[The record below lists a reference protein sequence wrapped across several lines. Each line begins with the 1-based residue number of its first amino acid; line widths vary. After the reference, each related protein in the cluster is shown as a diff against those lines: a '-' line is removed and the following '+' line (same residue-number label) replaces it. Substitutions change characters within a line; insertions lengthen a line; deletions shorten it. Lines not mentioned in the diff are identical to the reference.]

1 MPMKWIDSIE
11 EVLKEYGGSMHPDVI
26 AEEIIRK
33 GQQSRRASPPLS
45 RVSNA
50 LRNEDNRDKFMD
62 LGNSKYMLL
71 DTPIRSSILNPY
83 ARHLS
88 EFVKFPNDISTS
100 EKEILEKELLDK
112 DQILNLIVNFRLR
125 LVKDEVCFAD
135 LLDKLEVEF
144 SNVEEKRYQ
153 YVDAALLRR
162 KLENL
167 KADLEKKAKDK
178 KSKKNQNEENGPK
191 KQDVDAILRSLDEAL
206 KKASNGKVKVSVRLL
221 GAFVIGKPNPKVVIY
236 YKNIQ
241 RACGDDW
248 TDVLSGVFVHE
259 MFHAWNYFNAGGK
272 RSVLAIDEPMVEFE
286 TLYFLKQLETFTHS
300 KSHPLHDKVE
310 SVSRDR
316 LYLVQEKKQ
325 EIGDVAAYG
334 FGYYLFNNLR
344 DVESRHWIEAYS
356 KKSDS
361 INIIDKSVY
370 KAKNAL
376 TPVYPFMSEEEV
388 MRWMRE
394 FIFDGYAIPTNARK
408 YALRKMVLACIET
421 IGRKCFAVQELYVF
435 APIFKIYMPHCP
447 NLEEE
452 LKQQLDELVKD
463 GVLEAL
469 PHDCYSMKY

>member
-1 MPMKWIDSIE
+1 MKWIDSIE
-11 EVLKEYGGSMHPDVI
+11 EVLKEYGGSMHSEVI

-33 GQQSRRASPPLS
+33 GQQSHRDSHPRSSVNPE
-45 RVSNA
+45 
-50 LRNEDNRDKFMD
+50 LRKDANRDKFMD

-100 EKEILEKELLDK
+100 EKDILEKELLDK

-144 SNVEEKRYQ
+144 SNEEEMRDK

-167 KADLEKKAKDK
+167 KADVEKKAKDK
-178 KSKKNQNEENGPK
+178 KSKGNGPGN
-191 KQDVDAILRSLDEAL
+191 QYLNGIEEAL
-206 KKASNGKVKVSVRLL
+206 ESASEGKVKVSVRPL
-221 GAFVIGKPNPKVVIY
+221 GEFVIGKPNPKVVIY

-241 RACGDDW
+241 CACGDDW
-248 TDVLSGVFVHE
+248 TDVLAGVFVHE

-286 TLYFLKQLETFTHS
+286 TLYFLKQLEAFTHS

-316 LYLVQEKKQ
+316 LGRVQNKKQ
-325 EIGDVAAYG
+325 IIGDLAAYG

-361 INIIDKSVY
+361 INIIDVSVY

-376 TPVYPFMSEEEV
+376 TPVYPFMSEEDV
-388 MRWMRE
+388 QKWMRE

-463 GVLEAL
+463 RILEAL
-469 PHDCYSMKY
+469 THDCYCVKLD

>member
-33 GQQSRRASPPLS
+33 GKQSDRDSHPRSTVNPE
-45 RVSNA
+45 
-50 LRNEDNRDKFMD
+50 LRKPANRDKFMD

-100 EKEILEKELLDK
+100 EKEILEKEFLDK

-144 SNVEEKRYQ
+144 SNEEEKRYQ

-162 KLENL
+162 KLEELKQGIENL
-167 KADLEKKAKDK
+167 R
-178 KSKKNQNEENGPK
+178 NEENGPK

-206 KKASNGKVKVSVRLL
+206 KKTSNGKVKVSVRLL

-248 TDVLSGVFVHE
+248 TDVLAGVFVHE

-286 TLYFLKQLETFTHS
+286 TLYFLKQLEAFTHS

-325 EIGDVAAYG
+325 EIGVVAAYG

-361 INIIDKSVY
+361 INIIDESVY
-370 KAKNAL
+370 EAKNAL
-376 TPVYPFMSEEEV
+376 TPVYPFMSEKAV
-388 MRWMRE
+388 MKCMRE

>member
-1 MPMKWIDSIE
+1 MRMKWIDSIE
-11 EVLKEYGGSMHPDVI
+11 EVLKDYGGSMHPDVI

-33 GQQSRRASPPLS
+33 GQQSRRSSPPLS
-45 RVSNA
+45 RVSDV
-50 LRNEDNRDKFMD
+50 LRKDANRDKFMD

-144 SNVEEKRYQ
+144 SNEEEMRYQ

-162 KLENL
+162 KLEEL
-167 KADLEKKAKDK
+167 KADVE
-178 KSKKNQNEENGPK
+178 QNEGNGPGN
-191 KQDVDAILRSLDEAL
+191 QYLNGIEEDL
-206 KKASNGKVKVSVRLL
+206 KSASEGKVKVYVRLL
-221 GAFVIGKPNPKVVIY
+221 GEFVIGKPNPKVVIY

-248 TDVLSGVFVHE
+248 TDVLAGVFVHE
-259 MFHAWNYFNAGGK
+259 MFHAWNYFNAGAK

-286 TLYFLKQLETFTHS
+286 TLYFLKQLEAFTHT
-300 KSHPLHDKVE
+300 KSHPLHDEVE

-316 LYLVQEKKQ
+316 LDRVQNKKQ
-325 EIGDVAAYG
+325 KIGDVAAYG
-334 FGYYLFNNLR
+334 FGYYLFGYLS

-361 INIIDKSVY
+361 INIIDVSVY

-376 TPVYPFMSEEEV
+376 TPVYPFMSEEDV

-394 FIFDGYAIPTNARK
+394 FIFDGYAIPTTARN

-421 IGRKCFAVQELYVF
+421 IGRKCFDAQELYAF
-435 APIFKIYMPHCP
+435 APIFKACMPHCSD
-447 NLEEE
+447 LEEA

-463 GVLEAL
+463 RILEDLA
-469 PHDCYSMKY
+469 HDCYCVKLD

>member
-1 MPMKWIDSIE
+1 MAMKWIDSIE
-11 EVLKEYGGSMHPDVI
+11 KVLKDYGSPMHSEVI
-26 AEEIIRK
+26 AEEIIKK
-33 GQQSRRASPPLS
+33 GYYLPCGNSDAIS
-45 RVSNA
+45 RVNPI
-50 LRNEDNRDKFMD
+50 LRKNDKFMD

-71 DTPIRSSILNPY
+71 DTPLGSSILNPY
-83 ARHLS
+83 ARYLS

-144 SNVEEKRYQ
+144 SNEEEMRDQ

-162 KLENL
+162 KLEKL
-167 KADLEKKAKDK
+167 KADVE
-178 KSKKNQNEENGPK
+178 QNEGNGPGN
-191 KQDVDAILRSLDEAL
+191 QYLNGIEEAL
-206 KKASNGKVKVSVRLL
+206 KSASEGEVKVSVRLL
-221 GAFVIGKPNPKVVIY
+221 GEFIIGKPKPKVVIY

-248 TDVLSGVFVHE
+248 TDVLAGVFVHE
-259 MFHAWNYFNAGGK
+259 MFHSWNYFNAGGK

-286 TLYFLKQLETFTHS
+286 TLYFLKQLEAFTFTQTPP
-300 KSHPLHDKVE
+300 HPLHDKVE

-316 LYLVQEKKQ
+316 LGRVQNKKQ
-325 EIGDVAAYG
+325 IIGDLAAYG

-361 INIIDKSVY
+361 INIMDVSVY

-376 TPVYPFMSEEEV
+376 TPVYPFMSEEDV
-388 MRWMRE
+388 QRWMRE
-394 FIFDGYAIPTNARK
+394 FIFDGYAIPTTARN

-421 IGRKCFAVQELYVF
+421 IGRKCFDAQELYAF
-435 APIFKIYMPHCP
+435 APIFKACMPHCSD
-447 NLEEE
+447 LEEA
-452 LKQQLDELVKD
+452 LKQQLDELVKEGHLD
-463 GVLEAL
+463 VL
-469 PHDCYSMKY
+469 PHDCYSIK

>member
-11 EVLKEYGGSMHPDVI
+11 EVLKEYGGSMHSEVI
-26 AEEIIRK
+26 AAEIIRK
-33 GQQSRRASPPLS
+33 GQHSHRDSHPRSSVNPE
-45 RVSNA
+45 
-50 LRNEDNRDKFMD
+50 LRKAANRDKFMD

-100 EKEILEKELLDK
+100 EKEILEKELLDM

-144 SNVEEKRYQ
+144 SNEEEMRDK

-167 KADLEKKAKDK
+167 KADVEKKAKDK
-178 KSKKNQNEENGPK
+178 KSKGNGPGN
-191 KQDVDAILRSLDEAL
+191 QYLNGIEEAL
-206 KKASNGKVKVSVRLL
+206 ESASEGKVKVSVRPL
-221 GAFVIGKPNPKVVIY
+221 GEFVIGKPNPKVVIY

-248 TDVLSGVFVHE
+248 TDVLAGVFVHE

-286 TLYFLKQLETFTHS
+286 TLYFLKQLEAFTHS
-300 KSHPLHDKVE
+300 QSHPLHDEVE
-310 SVSRDR
+310 SVSRNR
-316 LYLVQEKKQ
+316 LYRVQEKKQ

-361 INIIDKSVY
+361 INIIDESVY
-370 KAKNAL
+370 EAKNAL
-376 TPVYPFMSEEEV
+376 TPVYPFMSEKAV
-388 MRWMRE
+388 MKCMRE

-421 IGRKCFAVQELYVF
+421 IGRKCFTVQELYVF

>member
-1 MPMKWIDSIE
+1 MKWIDSIE
-11 EVLKEYGGSMHPDVI
+11 EVLKEYGGSMHSEVI
-26 AEEIIRK
+26 AEEIMRK
-33 GQQSRRASPPLS
+33 GQQSRRDSHPRSSVNPE
-45 RVSNA
+45 
-50 LRNEDNRDKFMD
+50 LRKAANRDKFMD

-88 EFVKFPNDISTS
+88 EFVKFPNDILTS

-144 SNVEEKRYQ
+144 SNEEEMRYQ

-162 KLENL
+162 KLEKL
-167 KADLEKKAKDK
+167 KADVE
-178 KSKKNQNEENGPK
+178 QNEGNGPGN
-191 KQDVDAILRSLDEAL
+191 QYLNGIEEAL
-206 KKASNGKVKVSVRLL
+206 ESASEGKVKVSVRPL
-221 GAFVIGKPNPKVVIY
+221 GEFVIGKPNPKVVIY

-241 RACGDDW
+241 CACGDDW
-248 TDVLSGVFVHE
+248 TDVLAGVFVHE

-316 LYLVQEKKQ
+316 LGRVQNKKQ
-325 EIGDVAAYG
+325 IIGDVAAYG

-361 INIIDKSVY
+361 INIIDESVY
-370 KAKNAL
+370 EAKNAL

-388 MRWMRE
+388 MKCMRE
-394 FIFDGYAIPTNARK
+394 FIFEGYAIPTNARK

-469 PHDCYSMKY
+469 PHDCYSMKYEK

>member
-11 EVLKEYGGSMHPDVI
+11 EVLKEYGGSMHSEVI
-26 AEEIIRK
+26 AAEIIRK
-33 GQQSRRASPPLS
+33 GQHSHRDSHPRSSVNPE
-45 RVSNA
+45 
-50 LRNEDNRDKFMD
+50 LRKAANRDKFMD

-112 DQILNLIVNFRLR
+112 DQILNLIVNFLLR

-144 SNVEEKRYQ
+144 SNEEEMRDK

-167 KADLEKKAKDK
+167 KADVEKKAKDK
-178 KSKKNQNEENGPK
+178 KSKGNGPGN
-191 KQDVDAILRSLDEAL
+191 QYLNGIEEAL
-206 KKASNGKVKVSVRLL
+206 ESASEGKVKVSVRPL
-221 GAFVIGKPNPKVVIY
+221 GEFVIGKPNPKVVIY

-241 RACGDDW
+241 CACGDDW
-248 TDVLSGVFVHE
+248 TDVLAGVFVHE

-286 TLYFLKQLETFTHS
+286 TLYFLKQLEAFTHS
-300 KSHPLHDKVE
+300 KSHPLYDKVE

-316 LYLVQEKKQ
+316 LGRVQNKKQ
-325 EIGDVAAYG
+325 IIGDLAAYG

-361 INIIDKSVY
+361 INIIDGSVY

-452 LKQQLDELVKD
+452 LKQLLDELVKD

>member
-1 MPMKWIDSIE
+1 MKWIDSIE
-11 EVLKEYGGSMHPDVI
+11 EVLKEYGGSMHSDVI

-33 GQQSRRASPPLS
+33 GQQSRRASHPRS
-45 RVSNA
+45 RVNPE
-50 LRNEDNRDKFMD
+50 LRDDANRDKFMD

-71 DTPIRSSILNPY
+71 DTSIRSSILNPY

-144 SNVEEKRYQ
+144 SNEEEMRDQ

-162 KLENL
+162 KLEEL
-167 KADLEKKAKDK
+167 KADVE
-178 KSKKNQNEENGPK
+178 QNEGNGPGN
-191 KQDVDAILRSLDEAL
+191 QYLNGIEEAL
-206 KKASNGKVKVSVRLL
+206 KSASEGEVKVSVRLL
-221 GAFVIGKPNPKVVIY
+221 GEFVIGKPNPKVVIY

-248 TDVLSGVFVHE
+248 TDVLAGVFVHE

-286 TLYFLKQLETFTHS
+286 TLYFLKQLEAFTFTQTPP
-300 KSHPLHDKVE
+300 HPLHDKVE
-310 SVSRDR
+310 SVSRERLDR
-316 LYLVQEKKQ
+316 VQKKKQ
-325 EIGDVAAYG
+325 IIGDVAAYG

-370 KAKNAL
+370 EAKNAL
-376 TPVYPFMSEEEV
+376 TPVYPFMSEKDV
-388 MRWMRE
+388 MKSMRE
-394 FIFDGYAIPTNARK
+394 FIFDGYAIPTTARN

-463 GVLEAL
+463 GVLETL
-469 PHDCYSMKY
+469 PHDCYSIK

>member
-1 MPMKWIDSIE
+1 MRMKWIDSIE
-11 EVLKEYGGSMHPDVI
+11 EVLKDYGGSMHPDVI

-33 GQQSRRASPPLS
+33 GQQSRRSSPPLS
-45 RVSNA
+45 RVSDV
-50 LRNEDNRDKFMD
+50 LRKDANRDKFMD

-144 SNVEEKRYQ
+144 SNEEEMRYQ

-162 KLENL
+162 KLEEL
-167 KADLEKKAKDK
+167 KADVEEKAKDK
-178 KSKKNQNEENGPK
+178 KSKGKSLKQNEGNGPGN
-191 KQDVDAILRSLDEAL
+191 QYLNGIEEDL
-206 KKASNGKVKVSVRLL
+206 KSASEGKVKVYVRLL
-221 GAFVIGKPNPKVVIY
+221 GEFVIGKPNPKVVIY

-248 TDVLSGVFVHE
+248 TDVLAGVFVHE

-286 TLYFLKQLETFTHS
+286 TLYFLKQLEAFTHS
-300 KSHPLHDKVE
+300 QSHPLHDEVE
-310 SVSRDR
+310 SVSRNR
-316 LYLVQEKKQ
+316 LYRVQEKKQ

-361 INIIDKSVY
+361 INIIDVSVY

-376 TPVYPFMSEEEV
+376 TPVYPFMSEEDV

-394 FIFDGYAIPTNARK
+394 FIFDGYAIPTTARN

-463 GVLEAL
+463 GVLETL
-469 PHDCYSMKY
+469 PHDCYSIK

>member
-1 MPMKWIDSIE
+1 MKWIDSIE
-11 EVLKEYGGSMHPDVI
+11 KVLKDYGSPMHSEVI
-26 AEEIIRK
+26 AEEIIKK
-33 GQQSRRASPPLS
+33 GYYLPCGNSDAIS
-45 RVSNA
+45 RVNPI
-50 LRNEDNRDKFMD
+50 LRKNDKFMD

-71 DTPIRSSILNPY
+71 DTPLGSSILNPY
-83 ARHLS
+83 ARYLS

-144 SNVEEKRYQ
+144 SNEEEMRDK

-167 KADLEKKAKDK
+167 KADVEKKAKDK
-178 KSKKNQNEENGPK
+178 KSKGNGPGN
-191 KQDVDAILRSLDEAL
+191 QYLNGIEEAL
-206 KKASNGKVKVSVRLL
+206 ESASEGKVKVSVRPL
-221 GAFVIGKPNPKVVIY
+221 GEFVIGKPNPKVVIY

-241 RACGDDW
+241 CACGDDW
-248 TDVLSGVFVHE
+248 TDVLAGVFVHE

-286 TLYFLKQLETFTHS
+286 TLYFLKQLEAFTFTQTPP
-300 KSHPLHDKVE
+300 HPLHDKVE

-316 LYLVQEKKQ
+316 LGRVQNKKQ
-325 EIGDVAAYG
+325 IIGDLAAYG

-361 INIIDKSVY
+361 INIIDESVY
-370 KAKNAL
+370 EAKNAL
-376 TPVYPFMSEEEV
+376 TPVYPFMSEKAV
-388 MRWMRE
+388 MKCMRE

-469 PHDCYSMKY
+469 PHDCYSIK

>member
-1 MPMKWIDSIE
+1 MAKKWIDSIE
-11 EVLKEYGGSMHPDVI
+11 EVLKDYGGSMHSEVI

-33 GQQSRRASPPLS
+33 GQQSRRDSHPRSSVNPE
-45 RVSNA
+45 
-50 LRNEDNRDKFMD
+50 LRKAANRDKFMD

-71 DTPIRSSILNPY
+71 DTSIRSSILNPY

-112 DQILNLIVNFRLR
+112 DQILNLIVNFRLS

-144 SNVEEKRYQ
+144 SNEEEMRYQ

-162 KLENL
+162 KLEEL
-167 KADLEKKAKDK
+167 KADVEKQQNKGNCPGNQYLNGIEEDL
-178 KSKKNQNEENGPK
+178 KS
-191 KQDVDAILRSLDEAL
+191 
-206 KKASNGKVKVSVRLL
+206 ASEGKVKVSVRLL
-221 GAFVIGKPNPKVVIY
+221 GEFVIGKPNPKVVIY

-248 TDVLSGVFVHE
+248 TDVLAGVFVHE

-286 TLYFLKQLETFTHS
+286 TLYFLKQLEAFTHS
-300 KSHPLHDKVE
+300 QSHPLHDEVE
-310 SVSRDR
+310 SVSRNR
-316 LYLVQEKKQ
+316 LYRVQEKKQ

-334 FGYYLFNNLR
+334 FGYYLFCNLS

-361 INIIDKSVY
+361 INIIDESVY

-376 TPVYPFMSEEEV
+376 TPVYPFMSEEDV
-388 MRWMRE
+388 QKCMRE
-394 FIFDGYAIPTNARK
+394 FIFDGYAIPTTARN

-447 NLEEE
+447 NLEDE

-469 PHDCYSMKY
+469 PHDCYSIK

>member
-1 MPMKWIDSIE
+1 MNGIE
-11 EVLKEYGGSMHPDVI
+11 GALES
-26 AEEIIRK
+26 
-33 GQQSRRASPPLS
+33 AS
-45 RVSNA
+45 
-50 LRNEDNRDKFMD
+50 E
-62 LGNSKYMLL
+62 
-71 DTPIRSSILNPY
+71 
-83 ARHLS
+83 
-88 EFVKFPNDISTS
+88 
-100 EKEILEKELLDK
+100 
-112 DQILNLIVNFRLR
+112 
-125 LVKDEVCFAD
+125 
-135 LLDKLEVEF
+135 
-144 SNVEEKRYQ
+144 
-153 YVDAALLRR
+153 
-162 KLENL
+162 
-167 KADLEKKAKDK
+167 
-178 KSKKNQNEENGPK
+178 
-191 KQDVDAILRSLDEAL
+191 
-206 KKASNGKVKVSVRLL
+206 GKVKVSVRPL
-221 GAFVIGKPNPKVVIY
+221 GEFVIGKPNPKVVIY

-248 TDVLSGVFVHE
+248 TDVLAGVFVHE

-286 TLYFLKQLETFTHS
+286 TLNFLKQLEAFTHS
-300 KSHPLHDKVE
+300 QSHPLHDEVE
-310 SVSRDR
+310 SVSRNR

-361 INIIDKSVY
+361 INIIDESVY

-452 LKQQLDELVKD
+452 LKQLLDELV
-463 GVLEAL
+463 
-469 PHDCYSMKY
+469 

>member
-1 MPMKWIDSIE
+1 
-11 EVLKEYGGSMHPDVI
+11 MHPDVI

-144 SNVEEKRYQ
+144 SNEEEKRYQ

-167 KADLEKKAKDK
+167 KADVEKKAKDK
-178 KSKKNQNEENGPK
+178 KSKGNGPGN
-191 KQDVDAILRSLDEAL
+191 QYLNGIEEAL
-206 KKASNGKVKVSVRLL
+206 ESASEGKVKVSVRPL
-221 GAFVIGKPNPKVVIY
+221 GEFVIGKPNPKVVIY

-248 TDVLSGVFVHE
+248 TDVLAGVFVHE

>member
-1 MPMKWIDSIE
+1 MKWIDSIE
-11 EVLKEYGGSMHPDVI
+11 EVLKDYGGSMHPDVI

-45 RVSNA
+45 RVNPV
-50 LRNEDNRDKFMD
+50 LRDDAHRDKFMD

-71 DTPIRSSILNPY
+71 DTPVRSSILNPY

-144 SNVEEKRYQ
+144 SNEEEMRYK

-162 KLENL
+162 KLEEL
-167 KADLEKKAKDK
+167 KADVEKK
-178 KSKKNQNEENGPK
+178 QNKGNGPGD
-191 KQDVDAILRSLDEAL
+191 QYLNEIEEAL
-206 KKASNGKVKVSVRLL
+206 KTASEGKVKVFVRPL
-221 GAFVIGKPNPKVVIY
+221 GEFVIGKPKPKVVIY

-241 RACGDDW
+241 CACGDDW
-248 TDVLSGVFVHE
+248 TDVLAGVFVHE
-259 MFHAWNYFNAGGK
+259 MFHSWNYFNAGGK

-286 TLYFLKQLETFTHS
+286 TLYFLKQLEAFTFTQTPP
-300 KSHPLHDKVE
+300 HPLHGKVE

-316 LYLVQEKKQ
+316 LGRVQNKKQ
-325 EIGDVAAYG
+325 IIGDLAAYG

-361 INIIDKSVY
+361 INIIDVSVY

-376 TPVYPFMSEEEV
+376 TPVYPFMSEEDV
-388 MRWMRE
+388 QKCMRE
-394 FIFDGYAIPTNARK
+394 FIFDGYAIPTTARN

-421 IGRKCFAVQELYVF
+421 IGRKCFDAQELYAF
-435 APIFKIYMPHCP
+435 APIFKACMPYCSD
-447 NLEEE
+447 LEDA
-452 LKQQLDELVKD
+452 LKQQLDELVKS
-463 GVLEAL
+463 GVLDAL
-469 PHDCYSMKY
+469 PHDCYSRK

>member
-11 EVLKEYGGSMHPDVI
+11 EVLKDYGGSMHPDVI

-33 GQQSRRASPPLS
+33 GQQSRRSSPPLS
-45 RVSNA
+45 RVSDV
-50 LRNEDNRDKFMD
+50 LRKDANRDKFMD

-144 SNVEEKRYQ
+144 SNEDEMRYQ

-162 KLENL
+162 KVEEIKQGIENL
-167 KADLEKKAKDK
+167 R
-178 KSKKNQNEENGPK
+178 NEGNGSK

-206 KKASNGKVKVSVRLL
+206 KKTSKGKVKVSVLLL
-221 GAFVIGKPNPKVVIY
+221 GEFVISGPKPKVVIY

-248 TDVLSGVFVHE
+248 TDVLAGVFVHE

-286 TLYFLKQLETFTHS
+286 TLYFLKQLEAFTHS
-300 KSHPLHDKVE
+300 QSHPLHDEVE
-310 SVSRDR
+310 SVSRNR
-316 LYLVQEKKQ
+316 LYRVQEKKQ

-361 INIIDKSVY
+361 INIIDESVY

-376 TPVYPFMSEEEV
+376 TPVYPFTSEKNV
-388 MRWMRE
+388 MKCMRE

-421 IGRKCFAVQELYVF
+421 IARKCFAVQELYVF

-469 PHDCYSMKY
+469 PHDCYSIK

>member
-1 MPMKWIDSIE
+1 VNPE
-11 EVLKEYGGSMHPDVI
+11 
-26 AEEIIRK
+26 
-33 GQQSRRASPPLS
+33 
-45 RVSNA
+45 
-50 LRNEDNRDKFMD
+50 LRDDANRDKFLD
-62 LGNSKYMLL
+62 LGKSKYMLL
-71 DTPIRSSILNPY
+71 DTSIRSSILNPY

-88 EFVKFPNDISTS
+88 EFVKFPNDISKS
-100 EKEILEKELLDK
+100 EKELLEKELLDK

-125 LVKDEVCFAD
+125 LVKDEICFAD

-144 SNVEEKRYQ
+144 SNEEEMRYQ

-162 KLENL
+162 KLEKL
-167 KADLEKKAKDK
+167 KADVE
-178 KSKKNQNEENGPK
+178 QNEGNCPGNQYLNGIEE
-191 KQDVDAILRSLDEAL
+191 DL
-206 KKASNGKVKVSVRLL
+206 KSASEGKVKVSVRLL
-221 GAFVIGKPNPKVVIY
+221 GEFVIGKPNPKVVIY

-248 TDVLSGVFVHE
+248 TDVLAGVFVHE

-286 TLYFLKQLETFTHS
+286 TLYFLKQLKAFTHTQ
-300 KSHPLHDKVE
+300 SHPLHDEVE

-316 LYLVQEKKQ
+316 LDRVQNKKQ
-325 EIGDVAAYG
+325 IIGDLAAYG

-361 INIIDKSVY
+361 INIMDVSVY

-376 TPVYPFMSEEEV
+376 TPVYPFMSEKDV
-388 MRWMRE
+388 MKSMRE

-421 IGRKCFAVQELYVF
+421 IGRKCFDVQELYAF
-435 APIFKIYMPHCP
+435 APIFKACMPHCSD
-447 NLEEE
+447 LEEA

-463 GVLEAL
+463 RILEDLA
-469 PHDCYSMKY
+469 HDCYCVKLD

>member
-1 MPMKWIDSIE
+1 MKWIDSIE

-100 EKEILEKELLDK
+100 EKEILEKALLDK

-206 KKASNGKVKVSVRLL
+206 KKTSNGKVKVSVRLL

-248 TDVLSGVFVHE
+248 TDVLAGVFVHE

-286 TLYFLKQLETFTHS
+286 TLYFLKQLEAFTHS
-300 KSHPLHDKVE
+300 QSHPLHDEVE
-310 SVSRDR
+310 SVSRNR

-361 INIIDKSVY
+361 INIIDESVY

>member
-11 EVLKEYGGSMHPDVI
+11 EVLKEYGGSMHSEVI

-33 GQQSRRASPPLS
+33 GQQSRRDSHPRSSVNPE
-45 RVSNA
+45 
-50 LRNEDNRDKFMD
+50 LRKAANRDKFMD

-144 SNVEEKRYQ
+144 SNEEEMRYQ

-162 KLENL
+162 KLEEL
-167 KADLEKKAKDK
+167 KADVK
-178 KSKKNQNEENGPK
+178 K
-191 KQDVDAILRSLDEAL
+191 KQNKGNCPGNQYLNGIEEDL
-206 KKASNGKVKVSVRLL
+206 KSASEGKVKVSVRLL
-221 GAFVIGKPNPKVVIY
+221 GEFVIGKPNPKVVIY

-248 TDVLSGVFVHE
+248 TDVLAGVFVHE

-286 TLYFLKQLETFTHS
+286 TLYFLKQLEAFTFTQTPP
-300 KSHPLHDKVE
+300 HPLHDKVE
-310 SVSRDR
+310 SVSRERLDR
-316 LYLVQEKKQ
+316 VQKKKQ
-325 EIGDVAAYG
+325 IIGDVAAYG
-334 FGYYLFNNLR
+334 FGYYLFGKLS

-361 INIIDKSVY
+361 INIIDESVY

-376 TPVYPFMSEEEV
+376 TPVYPFMSEKDV
-388 MRWMRE
+388 MKSMRE

-421 IGRKCFAVQELYVF
+421 IGRKCFDAQELYAF
-435 APIFKIYMPHCP
+435 APIFKACMPHCSD
-447 NLEEE
+447 LEEA
-452 LKQQLDELVKD
+452 LKQQLDELVKEGHLD
-463 GVLEAL
+463 VL
-469 PHDCYSMKY
+469 PHDCYSIK

>member
-1 MPMKWIDSIE
+1 MRMNWIDSIE
-11 EVLKEYGGSMHPDVI
+11 EVLKEYGGSMHSDVI

-33 GQQSRRASPPLS
+33 GLQSSCRASHPRSSVNPE
-45 RVSNA
+45 
-50 LRNEDNRDKFMD
+50 LRKDANRDKFMD

-71 DTPIRSSILNPY
+71 DTSIRSSILNPY

-144 SNVEEKRYQ
+144 SNEEEMRYQ

-162 KLENL
+162 KLEEL
-167 KADLEKKAKDK
+167 KADVE
-178 KSKKNQNEENGPK
+178 QNEGNGPGN
-191 KQDVDAILRSLDEAL
+191 QYLNGIEEAL
-206 KKASNGKVKVSVRLL
+206 KSASEGKVKVYVRLL
-221 GAFVIGKPNPKVVIY
+221 GEFVIGKPNPKVVIY

-248 TDVLSGVFVHE
+248 TDVLAGVFVHE

-286 TLYFLKQLETFTHS
+286 TLYFLKQLEAFTHT
-300 KSHPLHDKVE
+300 KSHPLHDEVE

-316 LYLVQEKKQ
+316 LDRVQNKKQ
-325 EIGDVAAYG
+325 KIGDVAAYG
-334 FGYYLFNNLR
+334 FGYYLFCNLS

-361 INIIDKSVY
+361 INIIDEPVY

-376 TPVYPFMSEEEV
+376 TPVYPFMSEEDV
-388 MRWMRE
+388 QKCMRE
-394 FIFDGYAIPTNARK
+394 FIFDGYAIPTTARN

-421 IGRKCFAVQELYVF
+421 IGRKCFDAQELYAF
-435 APIFKIYMPHCP
+435 APIFKACMPHCSD
-447 NLEEE
+447 LEEA

-463 GVLEAL
+463 RILEDLA
-469 PHDCYSMKY
+469 HDCYCVKLD

>member
-1 MPMKWIDSIE
+1 
-11 EVLKEYGGSMHPDVI
+11 
-26 AEEIIRK
+26 
-33 GQQSRRASPPLS
+33 
-45 RVSNA
+45 
-50 LRNEDNRDKFMD
+50 
-62 LGNSKYMLL
+62 MLL
-71 DTPIRSSILNPY
+71 DTPLGSSILNPY
-83 ARHLS
+83 ARYLS

-144 SNVEEKRYQ
+144 SNEEEMRYQ

-162 KLENL
+162 KLEKL
-167 KADLEKKAKDK
+167 KADVE
-178 KSKKNQNEENGPK
+178 QNEGNCPGNQYLNGIEE
-191 KQDVDAILRSLDEAL
+191 DL
-206 KKASNGKVKVSVRLL
+206 KSASEGKVKVSVRLL
-221 GAFVIGKPNPKVVIY
+221 GEFVIGKPNPKVVIY

-248 TDVLSGVFVHE
+248 TDVLAGVFVHE

-286 TLYFLKQLETFTHS
+286 TLYFLKQLEAFTFTQTPP
-300 KSHPLHDKVE
+300 HPLHDKVE

-316 LYLVQEKKQ
+316 LGRVQNKKQ
-325 EIGDVAAYG
+325 IIGDVAAYG

-361 INIIDKSVY
+361 INIMDVSVY

-376 TPVYPFMSEEEV
+376 TPVYPFMSEEDV
-388 MRWMRE
+388 QRWMRE
-394 FIFDGYAIPTNARK
+394 FIFDGYAIPTTARK
-408 YALRKMVLACIET
+408 YALRKMLLACIET
-421 IGRKCFAVQELYVF
+421 IGRKCFDAQELYAF
-435 APIFKIYMPHCP
+435 APIFRACMPHCSD
-447 NLEEE
+447 LEDA
-452 LKQQLDELVKD
+452 LKQQLDELVKEGHLD
-463 GVLEAL
+463 VL
-469 PHDCYSMKY
+469 PHDCYSIK

>member
-1 MPMKWIDSIE
+1 MRMNWIDSIE
-11 EVLKEYGGSMHPDVI
+11 EVLKEYGGSMHSDVI

-33 GQQSRRASPPLS
+33 GQQSRRASHPRSSVNPE
-45 RVSNA
+45 
-50 LRNEDNRDKFMD
+50 LRANRDKFMD

-71 DTPIRSSILNPY
+71 DTSIRSSILNPY

-144 SNVEEKRYQ
+144 SNEEEMRDQ

-162 KLENL
+162 KLEEL
-167 KADLEKKAKDK
+167 KADVE
-178 KSKKNQNEENGPK
+178 QNEGNGPGN
-191 KQDVDAILRSLDEAL
+191 QYLNGIEEAL
-206 KKASNGKVKVSVRLL
+206 KSASEGEVKVSVRLL
-221 GAFVIGKPNPKVVIY
+221 GEFVIGKPNPKVVIY

-248 TDVLSGVFVHE
+248 TDVLAGVFVHE

-286 TLYFLKQLETFTHS
+286 TLYFLKQLEAFTHT
-300 KSHPLHDKVE
+300 KSHPLHDEVE

-316 LYLVQEKKQ
+316 LDRVQNKKQ
-325 EIGDVAAYG
+325 KIGDVAAYG
-334 FGYYLFNNLR
+334 FGYYLFCNLS

-361 INIIDKSVY
+361 INIIDVSVY

-376 TPVYPFMSEEEV
+376 TPVYPFMSKAEENV
-388 MRWMRE
+388 QKWMRE
-394 FIFDGYAIPTNARK
+394 FIFDGYAIPTTARN

-421 IGRKCFAVQELYVF
+421 IGRKCFDAQELYAF
-435 APIFKIYMPHCP
+435 APIFKACMPHCSD
-447 NLEEE
+447 LEEA

-463 GVLEAL
+463 RILEDLA
-469 PHDCYSMKY
+469 HDCYCVKLD

>member
-1 MPMKWIDSIE
+1 MNWIDSIE
-11 EVLKEYGGSMHPDVI
+11 EVLKEYGGSMHSDVI

-33 GQQSRRASPPLS
+33 GLQSSCRASHPRSSVNPE
-45 RVSNA
+45 
-50 LRNEDNRDKFMD
+50 LRKDANRDKFMD

-71 DTPIRSSILNPY
+71 DTSIRSSILNPY

-144 SNVEEKRYQ
+144 SNEEEMRYQ

-162 KLENL
+162 KLEEL
-167 KADLEKKAKDK
+167 KADVE
-178 KSKKNQNEENGPK
+178 QNEGNGPGN
-191 KQDVDAILRSLDEAL
+191 QYLNGIEEAL
-206 KKASNGKVKVSVRLL
+206 KSASEGKVKVYVRLL
-221 GAFVIGKPNPKVVIY
+221 GEFVIGKPNPKVVIY

-248 TDVLSGVFVHE
+248 TDVLAGVFVHE

-286 TLYFLKQLETFTHS
+286 TLYFLKQLEAFTHS
-300 KSHPLHDKVE
+300 QSHPLHDEVE
-310 SVSRDR
+310 SVSRNR
-316 LYLVQEKKQ
+316 LYRVQEKKQ

-334 FGYYLFNNLR
+334 FGYYLFCNLS

-361 INIIDKSVY
+361 INIIDEPVY

-376 TPVYPFMSEEEV
+376 TPVYPFMSEEDV
-388 MRWMRE
+388 QKCMRE
-394 FIFDGYAIPTNARK
+394 FIFDGYAIPTTARN

-421 IGRKCFAVQELYVF
+421 IGRKCFDAQELYAF
-435 APIFKIYMPHCP
+435 APIFKACMPHCSD
-447 NLEEE
+447 LEEA

-463 GVLEAL
+463 RILEDL
-469 PHDCYSMKY
+469 THDCYCVKLD

>member
-11 EVLKEYGGSMHPDVI
+11 EVLKEYGGSMHSEVI

-33 GQQSRRASPPLS
+33 GQQSRRDSHPRSIVNPE
-45 RVSNA
+45 
-50 LRNEDNRDKFMD
+50 LRKAANRDKFMD

-83 ARHLS
+83 ARYLS

-144 SNVEEKRYQ
+144 SNEEEMRDQ

-162 KLENL
+162 KLEEL
-167 KADLEKKAKDK
+167 KADVE
-178 KSKKNQNEENGPK
+178 QNEGNGPGN
-191 KQDVDAILRSLDEAL
+191 QYLNGIEEAL
-206 KKASNGKVKVSVRLL
+206 KSASEGEVKVSVRLL
-221 GAFVIGKPNPKVVIY
+221 GEFVIGKPNPKVVIY

-248 TDVLSGVFVHE
+248 TDVLAGVFVHE
-259 MFHAWNYFNAGGK
+259 MFHSWNYFNAGGK

-286 TLYFLKQLETFTHS
+286 TLYFLKQLEAFTHS
-300 KSHPLHDKVE
+300 QSHPLHDKVE

-316 LYLVQEKKQ
+316 SGRVQNKKQ
-325 EIGDVAAYG
+325 IIGDLAAYG
-334 FGYYLFNNLR
+334 FGYYLFGYLS

-361 INIIDKSVY
+361 INIIDVSVY

-376 TPVYPFMSEEEV
+376 TPVYPFMSEEDV
-388 MRWMRE
+388 QRWMRE
-394 FIFDGYAIPTNARK
+394 FIFDGYAIPTTARN

-421 IGRKCFAVQELYVF
+421 IGRKCFDAQELYAF
-435 APIFKIYMPHCP
+435 APIFKACMPHCSD
-447 NLEEE
+447 LEEA

-463 GVLEAL
+463 RILEDLA
-469 PHDCYSMKY
+469 HDCYCVKLD

>member
-1 MPMKWIDSIE
+1 
-11 EVLKEYGGSMHPDVI
+11 MHPDVI
-26 AEEIIRK
+26 AEEIFRK

-45 RVSNA
+45 RVSIA

-144 SNVEEKRYQ
+144 SNEEEMRDK

-162 KLENL
+162 KLEELKQGIENL
-167 KADLEKKAKDK
+167 R
-178 KSKKNQNEENGPK
+178 NEENGPK

-248 TDVLSGVFVHE
+248 TDVLAGVFVHE

-286 TLYFLKQLETFTHS
+286 TLYFLKQLEAFTHS

-316 LYLVQEKKQ
+316 LGRVQNKKQ
-325 EIGDVAAYG
+325 IIGDLAAYG

>member
-1 MPMKWIDSIE
+1 MKWIDSIE

-33 GQQSRRASPPLS
+33 AQQSRRASPPLS

-178 KSKKNQNEENGPK
+178 KSKKKQNEENGPK

-206 KKASNGKVKVSVRLL
+206 KKASEGKVKVSVRPL
-221 GAFVIGKPNPKVVIY
+221 GEFVIGKPNPKVVIY

-241 RACGDDW
+241 CACGDDW
-248 TDVLSGVFVHE
+248 TDVLAGVFVHE

-316 LYLVQEKKQ
+316 LGRVQNKKQ
-325 EIGDVAAYG
+325 IIGDLAAYG

-361 INIIDKSVY
+361 INIIDESVY
-370 KAKNAL
+370 EAKNAL
-376 TPVYPFMSEEEV
+376 TPVYPFMSEKAV
-388 MRWMRE
+388 MKCMRE
-394 FIFDGYAIPTNARK
+394 FIFEGYAIPTNARK

-469 PHDCYSMKY
+469 PHDCYSMKYEK

>member
-1 MPMKWIDSIE
+1 MKWIDSIE

-45 RVSNA
+45 RVNPV
-50 LRNEDNRDKFMD
+50 LRDDAHRDKFMD

-100 EKEILEKELLDK
+100 EKEILEKELLDM

-144 SNVEEKRYQ
+144 SNEEEMRDK

-167 KADLEKKAKDK
+167 KADVEKKAKDK
-178 KSKKNQNEENGPK
+178 KSKGNGPGN
-191 KQDVDAILRSLDEAL
+191 QYLNGIEEAL
-206 KKASNGKVKVSVRLL
+206 ESASEGKVKVSVRPL
-221 GAFVIGKPNPKVVIY
+221 GEFVIGKPNPKVVIY

-248 TDVLSGVFVHE
+248 TDVLAGVFVHE

-286 TLYFLKQLETFTHS
+286 TLYFLKQLEAFTHS

-316 LYLVQEKKQ
+316 LGRVQNKKQ
-325 EIGDVAAYG
+325 IIGDLAAYG

>member
-1 MPMKWIDSIE
+1 
-11 EVLKEYGGSMHPDVI
+11 MHPDVI

-361 INIIDKSVY
+361 INIIDESVY

>member
-1 MPMKWIDSIE
+1 MRMNWIDSIE
-11 EVLKEYGGSMHPDVI
+11 EVLKEYGGSMHSDVI

-33 GQQSRRASPPLS
+33 GLQSSCRASHPRSSVNPE
-45 RVSNA
+45 
-50 LRNEDNRDKFMD
+50 LRKDANRDKFMD

-71 DTPIRSSILNPY
+71 DTSIRSSILNPY

-144 SNVEEKRYQ
+144 SNEEEMRYQ

-162 KLENL
+162 KLEEL
-167 KADLEKKAKDK
+167 KADVE
-178 KSKKNQNEENGPK
+178 QNEGNGPGN
-191 KQDVDAILRSLDEAL
+191 QYLNGIEEAL
-206 KKASNGKVKVSVRLL
+206 KSASEGKVKVYVRLL
-221 GAFVIGKPNPKVVIY
+221 GEFVIGKPNPKVVIY

-248 TDVLSGVFVHE
+248 TDVLAGVFVHE

-286 TLYFLKQLETFTHS
+286 TLYFLKQLEAFTHT
-300 KSHPLHDKVE
+300 KSHPLHDEVE
-310 SVSRDR
+310 SVSRNR
-316 LYLVQEKKQ
+316 LYRVQEKKQ

-334 FGYYLFNNLR
+334 FGYYLFCNLS

-361 INIIDKSVY
+361 INIIDEPVY

-376 TPVYPFMSEEEV
+376 TPVYPFMSEEDV
-388 MRWMRE
+388 QKCMRE
-394 FIFDGYAIPTNARK
+394 FIFDGYAIPTTARN

-421 IGRKCFAVQELYVF
+421 IGRKCFDAQELYAF
-435 APIFKIYMPHCP
+435 APIFKACMPHCSD
-447 NLEEE
+447 LEEA

-463 GVLEAL
+463 RILEDLA
-469 PHDCYSMKY
+469 HDCYCVKLD

>member
-11 EVLKEYGGSMHPDVI
+11 EVLKEYGGSMHSEVI
-26 AEEIIRK
+26 AAEIIRK
-33 GQQSRRASPPLS
+33 GQHSHRDSHPRSSVNPE
-45 RVSNA
+45 
-50 LRNEDNRDKFMD
+50 LRKAANRDKFMD

-112 DQILNLIVNFRLR
+112 DQILNLIVNFLLR

-144 SNVEEKRYQ
+144 SNEEEMRDK

-167 KADLEKKAKDK
+167 KADVEKKAKDK
-178 KSKKNQNEENGPK
+178 KSKGNGPGN
-191 KQDVDAILRSLDEAL
+191 QYLNGIEEAL
-206 KKASNGKVKVSVRLL
+206 ESASEGKVKVSVRPL
-221 GAFVIGKPNPKVVIY
+221 GEFVIGKPNPKVVIY

-241 RACGDDW
+241 CACGDDW
-248 TDVLSGVFVHE
+248 TDVLAGVFVHE

-286 TLYFLKQLETFTHS
+286 TLYFLKQLEAFTHS
-300 KSHPLHDKVE
+300 KSHPLYDKVE

-316 LYLVQEKKQ
+316 LGRVQNKKQ
-325 EIGDVAAYG
+325 IIGDLAAYG

-361 INIIDKSVY
+361 INIIDGSVY
-370 KAKNAL
+370 EAKNAL
-376 TPVYPFMSEEEV
+376 TPVYPFMSEKAV
-388 MRWMRE
+388 MKCMRE

-421 IGRKCFAVQELYVF
+421 IGRKCFTVQELYVF

-469 PHDCYSMKY
+469 PHDCYSMKYEK

>member
-11 EVLKEYGGSMHPDVI
+11 EVLKEYGGSMHSDVI
-26 AEEIIRK
+26 AEEIMRK
-33 GQQSRRASPPLS
+33 GQQSRRDSHPRSTVNPK
-45 RVSNA
+45 
-50 LRNEDNRDKFMD
+50 LRKDDNRDKFMD

-144 SNVEEKRYQ
+144 SNEEEKRYQ

-162 KLENL
+162 KLEEL
-167 KADLEKKAKDK
+167 KADVE
-178 KSKKNQNEENGPK
+178 QNEGNGPGN
-191 KQDVDAILRSLDEAL
+191 QYLNGIEEAL
-206 KKASNGKVKVSVRLL
+206 ESASEGKVKVSVRLL

-248 TDVLSGVFVHE
+248 TDVLAGVFVHE

-286 TLYFLKQLETFTHS
+286 TLYFLKQLEAFTHS
-300 KSHPLHDKVE
+300 QSHPLHDEVE

-469 PHDCYSMKY
+469 PHDCYSMKYEK